1 MAITIQDL
9 IASDTV
15 SQAVDKINFNF
26 DQLILNGGGPVGPA
40 GPQGP
45 PGPIGGRGERG
56 SEWYEGT
63 DNPNVTP
70 PTIFPLVADY
80 YLQSNGDVWE
90 YQSIVL
96 QWQLTGIN
104 LTGPAGPT
112 GASVGLSQFGNAPSP
127 GNPAGAAAPNN
138 YSQTAKNVGYP
149 SLMPPASNTI
159 STQNEGVPTFA
170 VGIAGPSDLDYPG
183 SPGIPLTRQFK
194 LDTDFAGQLDSSN
207 TSLLLHQKNS
217 GAVALRFMGGADVGN
232 PEQFEQSSINNLSNI
247 TLSADDTLNINVPKA
262 PSSIG
267 SSADIV
273 GFAIETTNRGQ
284 LYRSGA
290 GYQFTT
296 GVMPGP
302 PTSPLYNSDYNIEVR
317 SFTPLGPA
325 GPGKFNVSTIGTG
338 AAGRL
343 LMGGGITIPT
353 ISSLDGIF
361 LSEANEWHVVSSNK
375 ILLNAAGSA
384 ALTTNGNLV
393 KTSTIAIDIQSVG
406 ASSIDI
412 ESTGSG
418 DININTT
425 GSGSTFVESANEVSV
440 KVDDNEIFIDDSE
453 ISIIAGTVGSN
464 ITIDATTNSGNVT
477 VLANDT
483 ITLGGTGGTVPPKI
497 ELFINN
503 VTNRAT
509 AIQGKMTWTGG
520 TAAVPNN
527 LIDSPVYKHEFTNAA
542 ANANPILGGSIVN
555 QAGASSYN
563 TNSGVQYQQYNDGS
577 TTIMV
582 GKPNYPA
589 STLGGDALG
598 IFINDTDT
606 TVPNQFLGSG
616 SDRSNPIIERF
627 RVDNKTTKISNNWL
641 LGGDNGH
648 QTMNLSPMSDP
659 TDIDGRT
666 INVTAS
672 TPYLRVNIGQFTP
685 LTSASALTSLP
696 HQVNTNWECDLV
708 LKFNGSTMV
717 HGQQFMIEI
726 FSMPNRFEYCSS
738 GACYFA
744 TQYGKINVYYE
755 NLSNSGA
762 ITRLKAGEVETESTD
777 ITTVGATTQYKTYNG
792 LFNFSFSNMGPQVFY
807 NGSQS
812 GASGGITLQKGW
824 TVKSLNVLSTFI
836 EQNIITYSM
845 SLPSGGL
852 TS

>member
-90 YQSIVL
+90 YQSNVL

-127 GNPAGAAAPNN
+127 GNPAGAAPPNN

-159 STQNEGVPTFA
+159 NTNNEGVPTFA
-170 VGIAGPSDLDYPG
+170 VGIAGPNDANYPG
-183 SPGIPLTRQFK
+183 IALTRKFK
-194 LDTDFAGQLDSSN
+194 LDADLAGQLDSSN
-207 TSLLLHQKNS
+207 TSLLIHQKNT
-217 GAVALRFMGGADVGN
+217 GAVALRFMGGADATN
-232 PEQFEQSSINNLSNI
+232 TERFEQSSINKLSSI

-284 LYRSGA
+284 SYRSGA
-290 GYQFTT
+290 GYFYQT

-302 PTSPLYNSDYNIEVR
+302 PASGLYDSDYKIEVN
-317 SFTPLGPA
+317 SFTPLGA
-325 GPGKFNVSTIGTG
+325 SAPGKFDVSTIGSNS
-338 AAGRL
+338 ASLL
-343 LMGGGITIPT
+343 LMGGGITIPST
-353 ISSLDGIF
+353 SSLDGTF
-361 LSEANEWHVVSSNK
+361 LSEANQWHVVSSDK
-375 ILLNAAGSA
+375 ILLNGAGSA
-384 ALTTNGNLV
+384 GVTTNGNLV
-393 KTSTIAIDIQSVG
+393 KTSTTAVDVQSVG
-406 ASSIDI
+406 TASIDI
-412 ESTGSG
+412 ESTGAG
-418 DININTT
+418 DININTS
-425 GSGSTFVESANEVSV
+425 GSGSTFVESATEISI
-440 KVDDNEIFIDDSE
+440 KVDDNDIFIDDSE
-453 ISIIAGTVGSN
+453 ISITAGTVASF
-464 ITIDATTNSGNVT
+464 IALDATTNGGSISA
-477 VLANDT
+477 LANDK

-527 LIDSPVYKHEFTNAA
+527 LIDSPVYKHEFTNGA
-542 ANANPILGGSIVN
+542 ANTYPILGGSIVN

-577 TTIMV
+577 NAIMI

-616 SDRSNPIIERF
+616 SARSNPSIEKF

-648 QTMNLSPMSDP
+648 QTLNLSPMGDS

-666 INVTAS
+666 INVTAT

-685 LTSASALTSLP
+685 ITSISALTSLP

-708 LKFNGSTMV
+708 LKFNSSTMV

-726 FSMPNRFEYCSS
+726 FSMPNQFEYCNNIFCTW
-738 GACYFA
+738 G
-744 TQYGKINVYYE
+744 TQYGTINVYYE
-755 NLSNSGA
+755 NLSTTGI
-762 ITRLKAGEVETESTD
+762 ITRLKAGEVKTESTD
-777 ITTVGATTQYKTYNG
+777 IITVGNTTQYKTYNG

-807 NGSQS
+807 NGSQP

-824 TVKSLNVLSTFI
+824 TVKSLSVLSTFI
-836 EQNIITYSM
+836 EQNTITYSM
-845 SLPSGGL
+845 AVPQAPANL
-852 TS
+852 